1 MRVTAENKP
10 LQSGSSSGL
19 STIPDVSLMHSG
31 PFPSTHTN
39 YLLMTLINA
48 NSAGSV
54 LHREVCPSAP
64 GGAPPSPMRRGLPC
78 GGSGDKGPGQGL
90 ITWRGRQQLQWK
102 SAGRYRGGVEGILE
116 HSVGVSFRTLII
128 SMFEIFP
135 RLKGQGT
142 GTLWMI
148 VFGSRYL
155 AKGKHRAQTQQAL
168 SFTIAQGPVHMEEGP
183 LSTIFIMGSF
193 RLGGALP
200 EMVPLLMSYAW
211 CQKSMPTSKTP

>member
-64 GGAPPSPMRRGLPC
+64 GGAPPSPMSRGLLC

-90 ITWRGRQQLQWK
+90 ITWGGEAAAPVEVCWK
-102 SAGRYRGGVEGILE
+102 V
-116 HSVGVSFRTLII
+116 
-128 SMFEIFP
+128 
-135 RLKGQGT
+135 
-142 GTLWMI
+142 
-148 VFGSRYL
+148 
-155 AKGKHRAQTQQAL
+155 
-168 SFTIAQGPVHMEEGP
+168 
-183 LSTIFIMGSF
+183 
-193 RLGGALP
+193 
-200 EMVPLLMSYAW
+200 
-211 CQKSMPTSKTP
+211 